1 MKSSVFVNLRNLIN
15 LEANFFSLLL
25 QRLLKEEFPL
35 LFREKSNKG
44 FF

>member
-1 MKSSVFVNLRNLIN
+1 MKFSVFANLRNLIN
-15 LEANFFSLLL
+15 LETFSLPL

-44 FF
+44 